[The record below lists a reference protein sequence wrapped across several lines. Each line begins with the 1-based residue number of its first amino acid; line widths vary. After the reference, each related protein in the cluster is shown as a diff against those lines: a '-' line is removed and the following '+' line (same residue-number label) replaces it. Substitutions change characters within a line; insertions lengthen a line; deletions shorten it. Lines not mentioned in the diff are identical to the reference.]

1 MTKLRV
7 VVSLAA
13 GAALLGFWPS
23 RALAQHQFE
32 VVTGKAFD
40 SAVPKDFY
48 LEGNAIPTAKRN
60 ATLVHL
66 PSGARALFSLID
78 TSGYSAD
85 IIAKY
90 IGMIITEGDVT
101 ICGEKVGV
109 GSYGFGWARPAT
121 GVDEPGKL
129 SLYNQA
135 GAKVGEC
142 STPRDAQLK
151 QPRPL
156 QVVVLKDGTAR
167 LYYGRHWVELK

>member
-1 MTKLRV
+1 MTKLGV
-7 VVSLAA
+7 FLSLMMVSAV
-13 GAALLGFWPS
+13 LG
-23 RALAQHQFE
+23 QHQFE

-40 SAVPKDFY
+40 SAMPKDFY

-60 ATLVHL
+60 AVLVHL
-66 PSGARALFSLID
+66 PSGSRALFSLIE

-90 IGMIITEGDVT
+90 VGMIITEGDVS
-101 ICGEKVGV
+101 ICGQKVSV

-121 GVDEPGKL
+121 GVDEPGKF

-135 GAKVGEC
+135 GGKVTEC
-142 STPRDAQLK
+142 VTPRDANLK

-156 QVVVLKDGTAR
+156 QVVVGTAGTAK
-167 LYYGRHWVELK
+167 LYYGKHYVELK